1 MRILSDKRGRV
12 RGLVPTRLYFLV
24 SVIIRIGKIIKITG
38 IYYPLVEF
46 LFIYLHD
53 FSSRKR

>member
-46 LFIYLHD
+46 LFIYFHE
-53 FSSRKR
+53 FSS